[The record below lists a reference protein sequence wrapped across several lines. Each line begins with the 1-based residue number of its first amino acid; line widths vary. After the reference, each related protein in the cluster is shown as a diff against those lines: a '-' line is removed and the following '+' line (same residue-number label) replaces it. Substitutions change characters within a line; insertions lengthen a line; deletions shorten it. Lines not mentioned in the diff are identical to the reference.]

1 MDTVPTTEAHPT
13 LLQDAAHTP
22 MMQQYL
28 RIKAEHPHHLL
39 FYRMGDFY
47 ELFFE
52 DAKRASA
59 LLDITLTARGQSA
72 GNPIP
77 MAGVPH
83 HSAESYIAKLVRLGE
98 TIAICEQIGDPN
110 TSKGPVERRVV
121 RILTPGTLTDDA
133 FLEAK
138 QDNLI
143 IAISASLEPSALES
157 LSKDFSLQTSADNST
172 EQQNFRFGLSCLDLT
187 SGRFH
192 LSELEGKSALLHE
205 LLRLNPAEILLSS
218 EKAPFLSI
226 KELNELGFSTVK
238 SVPSIEIKMASHL
251 LKQHFKNQ
259 DFKNESKTYPLGI
272 KASAVLLQYVKVMQ
286 CHELPHIRYLSIDQ
300 PDEVLQMDANTRRN
314 LELTRNLQG
323 EKTNTLLSVL
333 DTTCTAMGS
342 RLLARWIH
350 RPLRDKTVLMTR
362 QNALFHLQEQQ
373 SYLSLQETIKP
384 IGDMERILT
393 RVALSSARPPDLIRL
408 KLALNCLPTLKT
420 LSQNILDPLI
430 ATLSEKIQTFPD
442 LLDLLER
449 ALILN
454 PPSHIRDGGFIASGF
469 DPELDEYQALSENS
483 EAFLIKLE
491 TEERQKTGLSTLKV
505 GYNRVHGFYI
515 EISRLQA
522 ELAPAHYQRRQT
534 LKNAE
539 RFITPE
545 LKSYE
550 DKVLSSRE
558 RALAREK
565 QLYEMIL
572 SKIQASLALLQITAT
587 AIAECDVLTCLAER
601 ADTLNWQRPELL
613 DSIECHIQGGRHPI
627 VEQVLTTP
635 FVPNH
640 LTLDPQRQILII
652 TGPNMGGKSTYMRQ
666 TALIVLLAHIGSFVP
681 ATSARIGLFDQIF
694 TRIGAQDDLSGGRS
708 TFMVEMV
715 ETAHILHHAT
725 AKSLVLM
732 DEIGRG
738 TSTFDGLSLAWAI
751 AFHLAK
757 TIKAF
762 TLFSTHYFE
771 MTEIATLI
779 PTVANVHLSAVE
791 HGESLVFLYTVE
803 EGPASRSYGLQVAQL
818 AGVPDGV
825 IHLAKQKLAELEG

>member
-1 MDTVPTTEAHPT
+1 MDILQNSKQDPTSEQDTV
-13 LLQDAAHTP
+13 HTP

-28 RIKAEHPHHLL
+28 RIKAGHPHHLL

-52 DAKRASA
+52 DAKKASL

-72 GNPIP
+72 GKPIP

-121 RILTPGTLTDDA
+121 RILTPGTLTDEA
-133 FLEAK
+133 LLEAK

-143 IAISASLEPSALES
+143 VAIS
-157 LSKDFSLQTSADNST
+157 TG
-172 EQQNFRFGLSCLDLT
+172 EQQNLRFGLSCLDLT

-205 LLRLNPAEILLSS
+205 LLRINPAEIILSD
-218 EKAPFLSI
+218 EGHFLSI
-226 KELNELGFSTVK
+226 TELSELGFSAIK
-238 SVPSIEIKMASHL
+238 PAPSLDLKMASQL
-251 LKQHFKNQ
+251 LKQHFKGQ
-259 DFKNESKTYPLGI
+259 DFKNESNIYPFGI
-272 KASAVLLQYVKVMQ
+272 KASAVLLQYVKAMQ
-286 CHELPHIRYLSIDQ
+286 FHDLPHIRHLSVDR

-314 LELTRNLQG
+314 LELTCNLQG
-323 EKTNTLLSVL
+323 ERTNTLLSVL
-333 DTTCTAMGS
+333 DTTATAMAS

-350 RPLRDKTVLMTR
+350 RPLRDRVVLNAR
-362 QNALFHLQEQQ
+362 QNAIFHLKEQQ
-373 SYLSLQETIKP
+373 AYLHLQETIKP

-408 KLALNCLPTLKT
+408 KQALNCLPKVKA
-420 LSQNILDPLI
+420 LSQNVLDPLI
-430 ATLSEKIQTFPD
+430 ASLAEKMQTFPD
-442 LLDLLER
+442 LLDILER
-449 ALILN
+449 ALIEN

-469 DPELDEYQALSENS
+469 DPELDEYRALSENS

-505 GYNRVHGFYI
+505 GFNRVHGFFI

-522 ELAPAHYQRRQT
+522 EQAPAHYHRRQT

-545 LKSYE
+545 LKNYE

-565 QLYEMIL
+565 LLYEGLL
-572 SKIQASLALLQITAT
+572 SQIQASLAALQASAT
-587 AIAECDVLTCLAER
+587 SIAECDVLTCLAER
-601 ADTLNWQRPELL
+601 ADTLNWHRPELL

-627 VEQVLTTP
+627 VEQVLATP

-640 LTLDPQRQILII
+640 LTLDQQRRLLII

-681 ATSARIGLFDQIF
+681 ATSAKIGLFDQIF

-779 PTVANVHLSAVE
+779 PAVANVHLSAVE
-791 HGESLVFLYTVE
+791 YNDSLVFLYTVE
-803 EGPASRSYGLQVAQL
+803 EGPASRSYGLEVAQL
-818 AGVPDGV
+818 AGVPDTV
-825 IHLAKQKLAELEG
+825 IHLAKQKLAELER